1 MLKKHL
7 VLLCIL
13 ISVVFIGIAAFL
25 YPGGTISDKS
35 TVGFIWSKNFISNLF
50 LPQAL
55 NGAENTARIWA
66 IIGMA
71 FHSVGYGLFFLGMA
85 KKIPSTHAAWVLK
98 TVGILN
104 ILFNFLIVT
113 PLHDSMVT
121 ISSTL
126 SMLGLFYITVFIL
139 RSKRHFFKMACIL
152 CMLIF
157 YFALYLYGS
166 GDWGLLA
173 VMQKVAFTTS
183 MLLVLALEYF
193 TKKEDF
199 PPSSRITTDGC
210 ERSSG

>member
-1 MLKKHL
+1 MFKKYI

-13 ISVVFIGIAAFL
+13 ISVVFMVIAASM
-25 YPGGTISDKS
+25 YPGGTISDPN
-35 TVGFIWSKNFISNLF
+35 TVGFIWSRNFISNLF
-50 LPQAL
+50 LSQAL
-55 NGAENTARIWA
+55 NGAENPARVWA
-66 IIGMA
+66 MIGMA

-85 KKIPSTHAAWVLK
+85 KKMPSTHAAWVLK
-98 TVGILN
+98 IVGVLN

-113 PLHDSMVT
+113 PLHDSMVA

-139 RSKRHFFKMACIL
+139 RSKLHVFKIACIL

-173 VMQKVAFTTS
+173 VMQKVAFISS

-193 TKKEDF
+193 TRQEDF
-199 PPSSRITTDGC
+199 LPAS
-210 ERSSG
+210 